1 MRMVS
6 ILSLTFLASLSP
18 PALTASEVPGS
29 AMPSIGPW
37 LLDKKGEPAHWL
49 GHSFQGKK
57 LFEPINVVFI
67 DSFSSTAEEAQA
79 KLFRAVDRAGYGL
92 EIGHSCGYHAFIGQ
106 KLFPQIPPKDGTAFS
121 NAEAFLT
128 NNHGRIMGPLQFGK
142 EFVFVGG
149 FSRESFHLFTADHHQ
164 FVSFNAARDD
174 FGAKVAKTGEYDL
187 QNPLDLGNRL
197 NDPFSTT
204 ADHDGKLVV
213 LRATR

>member
-142 EFVFVGG
+142 LIGTVIP
-149 FSRESFHLFTADHHQ
+149 AQ
-164 FVSFNAARDD
+164 A
-174 FGAKVAKTGEYDL
+174 
-187 QNPLDLGNRL
+187 
-197 NDPFSTT
+197 
-204 ADHDGKLVV
+204 VV
-213 LRATR
+213 LGRPEPKLPRTSANLPPAVPESVPATSATPN